1 MFADHLMD
9 TKQWVLTL
17 RWWVVCFNSGGSDS
31 GSPLMWIFTSLPC
44 KLLFNVGENAQVT
57 VVTMLKN
64 IVSYLKMF
72 SYQMV
77 LLCSLYASM
86 EINTWNALK
95 GRITFRV
102 LMYLQLTEFFSI
114 EVCKN
119 KPKNLNHNKPN
130 NT

>member
-1 MFADHLMD
+1 
-9 TKQWVLTL
+9 
-17 RWWVVCFNSGGSDS
+17 
-31 GSPLMWIFTSLPC
+31 
-44 KLLFNVGENAQVT
+44 
-57 VVTMLKN
+57 
-64 IVSYLKMF
+64 MF

-130 NT
+130 NTETKLTMFNLWCLSKVFHKIII